1 MAMKKLFIPIALVL
15 VLTVFLATFSSAQSI
30 VTATLQ
36 WKASQA
42 MNMQTGE
49 MIENPGLIIT
59 AGRNTVEWR
68 KDDGTIRYLFT
79 VNEVVGTWANV
90 NQVGTITYEV
100 AGEGGN
106 GTATFLRT
114 SEGMSIRIFLT
125 KEGEQ
130 QLFELSNIVLQVL

>member
-1 MAMKKLFIPIALVL
+1 MAMKKLFIPITLVI
-15 VLTVFLATFSSAQSI
+15 VLAVSITTSSSAQSI
-30 VTATLQ
+30 LTATLQ

-49 MIENPGLIIT
+49 MLENPGLIIT

-68 KDDGTIRYLFT
+68 KEDGTVRYSFT
-79 VNEVVGTWANV
+79 VNEVVGAWPNTNM
-90 NQVGTITYEV
+90 VGTITYEI
-100 AGEGGN
+100 AGEAGN

-114 SEGMSIRIFLT
+114 SDGMSIRIFLT

-130 QLFELSNIVLQVL
+130 QLFELSNIVLEVL